1 MTEYKCF
8 ECRKKIQSEEL
19 SKRFVCPQCGSKIF
33 FKPRTKDK
41 KMTEQDRKIRE
52 IQMLEQNFQNLL
64 MQKQAFQME
73 LSENKAALEE
83 IEHSGD
89 EVYKIIGQLM
99 IKSDK
104 TKIKKEL
111 ESKEK
116 ILGLRMKNI
125 EEQEKAYT
133 EKLQKLQKEALK
145 EMKR

>member
-1 MTEYKCF
+1 MTEYKCV

-33 FKPRTKDK
+33 FKPRTKVKNK

-89 EVYKIIGQLM
+89 DVYKIIGQLM

-104 TKIKKEL
+104 TKVKKEL

-116 ILGLRMKNI
+116 ILGLRIKKISDSNI
-125 EEQEKAYT
+125 YT
-133 EKLQKLQKEALK
+133 LK
-145 EMKR
+145 QDRYIL